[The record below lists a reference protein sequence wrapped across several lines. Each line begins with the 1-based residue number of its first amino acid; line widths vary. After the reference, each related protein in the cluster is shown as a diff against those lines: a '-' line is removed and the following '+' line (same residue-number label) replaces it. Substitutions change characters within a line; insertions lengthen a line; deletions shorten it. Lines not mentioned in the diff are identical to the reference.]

1 MKKHHFFATALIA
14 ILLVFTQCKKTNQL
28 EIPQDNQDQ
37 QKLNTLRKE
46 TLTLLLQTAKSNE
59 VKKLVLNECLKQSHG
74 DYYVKITDLS
84 SKLRNIPGNET
95 AADKLASL
103 AQKTKIESG
112 GRDAILFYPRAE
124 TIENYRKQ
132 RTRARAYEEQ
142 LYDPIGVYQEVFNPD
157 YSSPGYIVNN
167 GYDLVFYQNVSED
180 YAWENDVWV
189 IGEEEN
195 VSDENLVAALEDI
208 SVARVQG
215 QPEYG
220 GIIQCTDLNA
230 IEHWTSGKL
239 EFKILVLNASGA
251 KISQRGMGK
260 SKRMYFRDQKW
271 KDFGHFI
278 GNWNTNTFGN
288 WMYENWWEEDGGQS
302 NSVTITMPPPAGQP
316 GPTVSITV
324 PSKNKDDDL
333 GLATIQFSDPITQVY
348 NLTNANI
355 KRRN

>member
-1 MKKHHFFATALIA
+1 M
-14 ILLVFTQCKKTNQL
+14 
-28 EIPQDNQDQ
+28 
-37 QKLNTLRKE
+37 
-46 TLTLLLQTAKSNE
+46 
-59 VKKLVLNECLKQSHG
+59 
-74 DYYVKITDLS
+74 
-84 SKLRNIPGNET
+84 
-95 AADKLASL
+95 
-103 AQKTKIESG
+103 
-112 GRDAILFYPRAE
+112 
-124 TIENYRKQ
+124 
-132 RTRARAYEEQ
+132 
-142 LYDPIGVYQEVFNPD
+142 
-157 YSSPGYIVNN
+157 NN

-278 GNWNTNTFGN
+278 GNWNTSTFGN